1 MSNAHN
7 TPVGRR
13 AVLRGGYHVQG
24 YSKHGQEAEVHAH
37 SLPTLRPTFLPQA
50 EACLLFL
57 WLRRD
62 RSPAQVPLEQAQ
74 PLSLLPEEVS
84 SAPESASDYAGNG

>member
-1 MSNAHN
+1 VGNAHN

-13 AVLRGGYHVQG
+13 AVLKGGHHVQG
-24 YSKHGQEAEVHAH
+24 YSKHGQEAEAHAH
-37 SLPTLRPTFLPQA
+37 ALPTLRPTFLPQT
-50 EACLLFL
+50 EAHLLFL

-74 PLSLLPEEVS
+74 PLDGRVEEVS
-84 SAPESASDYAGNG
+84 SAPESASDSAGNG